1 MLAGH
6 IGAAL
11 AISHLDRR
19 VNLGVLVAASLL
31 LDLLLW
37 SFILFGWES
46 VMVPDNYAEQHQLK
60 FNFAYSHSL
69 SAAVIW
75 SAMAGAASFLWY
87 AEHKGLG
94 FRAVFMVSVAVLSHW
109 LLDFTVHNPNIPLL
123 GEASFKVG
131 LGLWDNMPLALLF
144 EGGILVSGLFLF
156 LFAANISALKMSAI
170 TIICLL
176 VLATTVVSMTIA
188 PAPPSTVTLAE
199 SSLVI
204 ILVTCL
210 LTGWLAK

>member
-11 AISHLDRR
+11 AISRLERR
-19 VNLGVLVAASLL
+19 VNLGVLVAAALL

-46 VMVPDNYAEQHQLK
+46 VTVPQNYADKHQLT

-69 SAAVIW
+69 SAAAIW

-94 FRAVFMVSVAVLSHW
+94 FRAVFMVSVLVLSHW
-109 LLDFTVHNPNIPLL
+109 LLDFTVHNPNIPVL
-123 GEASFKVG
+123 GETSFKVG

-144 EGGILVSGLFLF
+144 EACILITGLFLF
-156 LFAANISALKMSAI
+156 LFGANISALKLTAI

-176 VLATTVVSMTIA
+176 LLAGTVIGMTIA
-188 PAPPSTVTLAE
+188 PAPSSTVILAQ
-199 SSLVI
+199 SSLVM
-204 ILVTCL
+204 ILSTCL
-210 LTGWLAK
+210 LTGWLAR